1 MQNVRKTSAIRHHI
15 APSIPLS
22 LDLIDENG
30 ARRLDLKLS
39 FDFNSFAAIED
50 KIGINMLQN
59 ASDFFDNL
67 SADKLRVALWAA
79 LQIHNEGYEG
89 DAGLEIVGSYL
100 SYTNAVEVASALRAA
115 FVAGLGPEV
124 QKAIKDAE
132 EAARVAEAAGVAGEV
147 PLEATSNP
155 A

>member
-1 MQNVRKTSAIRHHI
+1 MVNKKSAIRHHI
-15 APSIPLS
+15 APSVPLS
-22 LDLIDENG
+22 LSLVDDNG
-30 ARRLDLKLS
+30 ARQLDFKLA
-39 FDFNSFAAIED
+39 FDFNSFSMVED
-50 KIGINMLQN
+50 KIGINMLQS
-59 ASDFFDNL
+59 ASDFFDSL

-89 DAGLEIVGSYL
+89 DEGLEIVGSYL
-100 SYTNAVEVASALRAA
+100 SYTNAVVVAAALRAA

-132 EAARVAEAAGVAGEV
+132 EAARAAEAAGVAGEV
-147 PLEATSNP
+147 PLEATSTP